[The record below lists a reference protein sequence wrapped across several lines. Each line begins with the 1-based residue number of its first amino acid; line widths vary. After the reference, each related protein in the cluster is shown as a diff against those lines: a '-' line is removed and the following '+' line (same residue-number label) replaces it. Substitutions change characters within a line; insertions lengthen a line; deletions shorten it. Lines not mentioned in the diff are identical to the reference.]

1 MLRIYAPF
9 VLLIVFIAW
18 MSYHAFFK
26 KDLKFQLNNV
36 YAGLSFVGIWAVIY
50 YALLK

>member
-18 MSYHAFFK
+18 ISYHAFFK
-26 KDLKFQLNNV
+26 KDLKLQMNNV
-36 YAGLSFVGIWAVIY
+36 YAGFAFVGVWVAIY
-50 YALLK
+50 IAMLK